1 MRVRDINKDEKTFPF
16 GEDLVG
22 ASVLII
28 GAGLCGS
35 LLALRLAQRGYKV
48 EVYESRPD
56 LRKVDIS
63 AGRSIN
69 LALSD
74 RGLKA
79 LRLCGMEEKAREICI
94 PMLGRL
100 MHDREGNTFA
110 SNYSGRE
117 GEYINSISRGDLNA
131 ILLDEAEKHEN
142 VNIHFNSGCKKVDI
156 ENKIAHFKSYESNT
170 KFKVKAD
177 VIFGTDGAGS
187 SLRKSY
193 MSERKFLFSYSQ
205 NYLNHG
211 YKELEIPADKS
222 GNHQISKSHLHIWPR
237 GDFMLIALPNLDGS
251 FTVTLF
257 LSYDEGEYNFNNLTS
272 EEKIIEFF
280 EKEFPDAL
288 AIIPNI
294 KEEFANNPTGPLG
307 TIKCSPWSYQNKTL
321 LMGDS
326 CHAIVPFYGQGMN
339 ASFEDV
345 FVFDEVLNHFEPFV
359 KLKTGRNQETFDWEM
374 VFKEYQ
380 KIRKKDTDAIAD
392 LAIDNFYEM
401 RDHVANPLFKEK
413 RKIEMDLEKTFP
425 NQYSSKYSLVTFNE
439 HIGYNEAMQKGRAQD
454 KALLNLIADKD
465 VSTALNMTKEELKII
480 LERVQKETQEILKED
495 KIAGL

>member
-1 MRVRDINKDEKTFPF
+1 LKNKDLNKNAKVLPF
-16 GEDLVG
+16 GEDLGG
-22 ASVLII
+22 AILII

-94 PMLGRL
+94 PMYGRL
-100 MHDREGNTFA
+100 MHDREGNTFS

-117 GEYINSISRGDLNA
+117 NEYINSISRGDLNA
-131 ILLDEAEKHEN
+131 LLLDEAEKHEN
-142 VNIHFNSGCKKVDI
+142 VNIHFNSGCKRVDI
-156 ENKIAHFKSYESNT
+156 ENKIAHFKSYDTNE
-170 KFKVKAD
+170 KFEVKAD

-193 MSERKFLFSYSQ
+193 MLERKFLFSYSQ

-211 YKELEIPADKS
+211 YKELEIPADAN
-222 GNHQISKSHLHIWPR
+222 GTHQISKGHLHIWPR
-237 GDFMLIALPNLDGS
+237 GDFMLIALPNMDGS

-272 EEKIIEFF
+272 EEKITEFF

-288 AIIPNI
+288 GLIPNI
-294 KEEFANNPTGPLG
+294 LEEFTNNPTGPLG
-307 TIKCSPWSYQNKTL
+307 TVKCNPWSYQNKTI

-345 FVFDEVLNHFEPFV
+345 VVFDEILSHFE
-359 KLKTGRNQETFDWEM
+359 GSGAIFDWEP
-374 VFKEYQ
+374 VFKAYQ
-380 KIRKKDTDAIAD
+380 KTRKKDTDAIAD

-401 RDHVANPLFKEK
+401 RDHVTNPLFKEK
-413 RKIEMDLEKTFP
+413 RKLEMDLEKTFP
-425 NQYSSKYSLVTFNE
+425 NQYSSKYSLVTFNST
-439 HIGYNEAMQKGRAQD
+439 IGYNEAMKKGRAQD
-454 KALLNLIADKD
+454 KALLNLIADD
-465 VSTALNMTKEELKII
+465 EVHTHLDMTEDELKVI
-480 LERVQKETQEILKED
+480 LEKVVEETNNILEED

>member
-1 MRVRDINKDEKTFPF
+1 MKK
-16 GEDLVG
+16 EDKF
-22 ASVLII
+22 LII

-35 LLALRLAQRGYKV
+35 LLALRMAQRGYKV

-94 PMLGRL
+94 PMYGRL
-100 MHDREGNTFA
+100 MHDTKGNTFA

-117 GEYINSISRGDLNA
+117 GEYINSISRRDLNA
-131 ILLDEAEKHEN
+131 ILLDAAEENEN
-142 VNIHFNSGCKKVDI
+142 VTIYFNSGCKKVDI
-156 ENKIAHFKSYESNT
+156 EKNIAHFKSYETNE
-170 KFKVKAD
+170 KYIVKAD

-193 MSERKFLFSYSQ
+193 ISERKFLFSYSQ

-211 YKELEIPADKS
+211 YKELEIPADKN
-222 GNHQISKSHLHIWPR
+222 GNHQISKGHLHIWPR
-237 GDFMLIALPNLDGS
+237 GDFMLIALPNMDGS

-257 LSYDEGEYNFNNLTS
+257 LSYDEGEYNFNNLTT
-272 EEKIIEFF
+272 EEKITAFF
-280 EKEFPDAL
+280 EQEFPDAL
-288 AIIPNI
+288 ALIPNI

-307 TIKCSPWSYQNKTL
+307 TIKCSPWFYQNKTI
-321 LMGDS
+321 LMGDAA
-326 CHAIVPFYGQGMN
+326 HAIVPFYGQGMN

-345 FVFDEVLNHFEPFV
+345 FVFDEILNQD
-359 KLKTGRNQETFDWEM
+359 LGDWNA
-374 VFKEYQ
+374 VFKAYQ
-380 KIRKKDTDAIAD
+380 KARKHDTDAIAD

-413 RKIEMDLEKTFP
+413 RKIEMDLEKNFP
-425 NQYSSKYSLVTFNE
+425 SQYSSKYSLVTFNE
-439 HIGYNEAMQKGRAQD
+439 NIGYNEAMQRGRAQD
-454 KALLNLIADKD
+454 KALLNLIADDKVHTNLEMKKD
-465 VSTALNMTKEELKII
+465 ELAVILKKVEQQTK
-480 LERVQKETQEILKED
+480 EILKED